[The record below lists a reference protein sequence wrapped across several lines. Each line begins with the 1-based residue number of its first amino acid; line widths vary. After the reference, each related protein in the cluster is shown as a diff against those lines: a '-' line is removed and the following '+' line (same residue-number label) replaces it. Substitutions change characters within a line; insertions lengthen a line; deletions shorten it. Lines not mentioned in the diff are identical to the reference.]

1 MRVNVIVPCHNGAR
15 FLGEALK
22 SALQQTHSDTT
33 VLVVD
38 DGSTDETGR
47 IARGFGDRVSVIR
60 QPKSGVSAAR
70 NRAIDATDGEYVAFL
85 DADDRWHPDKLSRQL
100 ALMSDHPQYGLVHT
114 AIRHIDAAS
123 RVIGRPDNAL
133 CRRNTQ
139 GDCVARLLSRN
150 TIATSSVLLRRDLL
164 RGERFRTDMA
174 AAEDWDLWLR
184 LASRTR
190 FGCVDEELTDYRFH
204 DSNTVR
210 RRELMLTGE
219 LTVMERALARVT
231 NPAHRALAIRGR
243 RAALAALGNLAYELN
258 DLRRARRF
266 LWQAGMPLGS
276 EGLVTFAAVFLPDA
290 VRQPARVGWRLLR
303 RVLFASSRAIGG
315 PSEPIPPPASF

>member
-22 SALQQTHSDTT
+22 SALQQTHTDTT

-38 DGSTDETGR
+38 DGSTDDTGR

-70 NRAIDATDGEYVAFL
+70 NRAIDAADGEYVALL

-100 ALMSDHPQYGLVHT
+100 ALMSRHPQYGLVHT
-114 AIRHIDAAS
+114 AIRHIDAAGS
-123 RVIGRPDNAL
+123 VTGRPDNAPF
-133 CRRNTQ
+133 RRDTQ
-139 GDCVARLLSRN
+139 GDCLALLLSGN
-150 TIATSSVLLRRDLL
+150 TIATSSVLLRRDML
-164 RGERFRTDMA
+164 RGERFMTDMA

-190 FGCVDEELTDYRFH
+190 FGYVDEELTEYRFH

-219 LTVMERALARVT
+219 LTVVDRALARVT
-231 NPAHRALAIRGR
+231 EPEHRARATRRR

-258 DLRRARRF
+258 DLRRARRL
-266 LWQAGMPLGS
+266 LWQAGMPVNS
-276 EGLVTFAAVFLPDA
+276 DGLVTFAAVFLPDV
-290 VRQPARVGWRLLR
+290 VRQPARVAWRLLR
-303 RVLFASSRAIGG
+303 RALFAPSRAIGER
-315 PSEPIPPPASF
+315 PS

>member
-22 SALQQTHSDTT
+22 SALQQTHRDTT

-38 DGSTDETGR
+38 DGSTDETSR

-85 DADDRWHPDKLSRQL
+85 DADDRWHPEKLSRQL
-100 ALMSDHPQYGLVHT
+100 AVMSHHPQYGLVHT
-114 AIRHIDAAS
+114 AIRHIDAAGH
-123 RVIGRPDNAL
+123 VTGRPDNAPFS
-133 CRRNTQ
+133 RDTQ
-139 GDCVARLLSRN
+139 GDCVAMLLSRN
-150 TIATSSVLLRRDLL
+150 TITTSSVLLRRDSL
-164 RGERFRTDMA
+164 RGERFMTDMA

-184 LASRTR
+184 LASRTH
-190 FGCVDEELTDYRFH
+190 FGYVDEELTDYRFH

-219 LTVMERALARVT
+219 LTVAERALARVT
-231 NPAHRALAIRGR
+231 DPAHRAPALRRR
-243 RAALAALGNLAYELN
+243 RAALAALGNLTYELN
-258 DLRRARRF
+258 DLCRARRL
-266 LWQAGMPLGS
+266 LWQAGMPLDS
-276 EGLVTFAAVFLPDA
+276 RGLVTFVAVFLPDV

-303 RVLFASSRAIGG
+303 RALSASSRAIRGS
-315 PSEPIPPPASF
+315 SEPVRPPASF